1 MNEEKKLFSIY
12 DKKLEMYIPNLP
24 RERKF
29 TSIIFILLVLSI
41 FSALALLFFNIKTY
55 NEIPIF
61 IYSIRAVAIFL
72 ILWIFLII
80 EIHCT
85 EKILQELN
93 ELEVPREFEIKA
105 LKRRIIPQIIMT
117 VIVLIS
123 MFAFEEKKL
132 SFDYLFKLILVIGI
146 CAFMFYRSLRKFQN
160 SKYSLNIK
168 GNTVKIFYENNEK
181 EIITTENINY
191 VSFFAL
197 RRGKRG
203 KERKPTLQFFDLE
216 ERILAEMTI
225 EVIDYFRLKRYL
237 KKYNVEIVDNYE
249 WS

>member
-1 MNEEKKLFSIY
+1 MNENKKWGYIY
-12 DKKLEMYIPNLP
+12 DKKLDMYIPNLP
-24 RERKF
+24 REKKF
-29 TSIIFILLVLSI
+29 TNIIFILLVLSI
-41 FSALALLFFNIKTY
+41 LSTLALLIFNIKTY

-80 EIHCT
+80 EIHRT

-105 LKRRIIPQIIMT
+105 LKRRIIPQII
-117 VIVLIS
+117 VIVILLIS
-123 MFAFEEKKL
+123 VFAFEEKKL
-132 SFDYLFKLILVIGI
+132 SFDYIFQLIIGI
-146 CAFMFYRSLRKFQN
+146 GVCAFIFYRKFRNFQN

-181 EIITTENINY
+181 EIITAENINY

-203 KERKPTLQFFDLE
+203 RERKPTLQLFDLE

>member
-1 MNEEKKLFSIY
+1 MNENKKWGYIY
-12 DKKLEMYIPNLP
+12 DKKLDMYIPNLP
-24 RERKF
+24 REKKF
-29 TSIIFILLVLSI
+29 TNIIFILLVLSI
-41 FSALALLFFNIKTY
+41 LSTLALLIFNIKTY

-80 EIHCT
+80 EIHRT

-105 LKRRIIPQIIMT
+105 LKRRIIPQII
-117 VIVLIS
+117 VIVILLIS
-123 MFAFEEKKL
+123 VFAFEEKKL
-132 SFDYLFKLILVIGI
+132 SFDYIFQLIIGI
-146 CAFMFYRSLRKFQN
+146 GVCAFIFYRKFRNFQN

-168 GNTVKIFYENNEK
+168 ENTVKIFYENNEK
-181 EIITTENINY
+181 EIITAENINY

-203 KERKPTLQFFDLE
+203 RERKPTLQLFDLE

>member
-1 MNEEKKLFSIY
+1 
-12 DKKLEMYIPNLP
+12 
-24 RERKF
+24 
-29 TSIIFILLVLSI
+29 
-41 FSALALLFFNIKTY
+41 
-55 NEIPIF
+55 
-61 IYSIRAVAIFL
+61 
-72 ILWIFLII
+72 
-80 EIHCT
+80 
-85 EKILQELN
+85 
-93 ELEVPREFEIKA
+93 
-105 LKRRIIPQIIMT
+105 
-117 VIVLIS
+117 
-123 MFAFEEKKL
+123 
-132 SFDYLFKLILVIGI
+132 
-146 CAFMFYRSLRKFQN
+146 MFYRSLRKFQN
-160 SKYSLNIK
+160 SKYSLYIK

-181 EIITTENINY
+181 EIITAENINY

>member
-1 MNEEKKLFSIY
+1 MNENKKWGYIY
-12 DKKLEMYIPNLP
+12 DKKLDMYIPNLP
-24 RERKF
+24 REKKF
-29 TSIIFILLVLSI
+29 TNIIFILLVLSI
-41 FSALALLFFNIKTY
+41 LSTLALLIFNIKTY

-80 EIHCT
+80 EIHRT

-105 LKRRIIPQIIMT
+105 LKRRIIPQII
-117 VIVLIS
+117 VIVILLIS
-123 MFAFEEKKL
+123 VFAFEEKKL
-132 SFDYLFKLILVIGI
+132 SFDYIFQLIIGI
-146 CAFMFYRSLRKFQN
+146 GVCAFIFYRKFRNFQN

-168 GNTVKIFYENNEK
+168 ENTVKIFYENNEK
-181 EIITTENINY
+181 EIITAENINY

-203 KERKPTLQFFDLE
+203 KERKPTLQLFDLE

-225 EVIDYFRLKRYL
+225 EVMDYFRLKRYL